1 MMRFIGKAIACGR
14 AAVWAALLVLV
25 AGPAAVAQKQGGI
38 LKIPHGDSPASMSI
52 HEESTIVSEG
62 PMMAVF
68 NNLVMFDQHIP
79 QNRLDTIVPDLAV
92 EWSWSEDGTTLSF
105 KLRQGVKWHDGKP
118 FTARDVKCTWD
129 LLLGRGTEKLRINPR
144 KSWYQNLAE
153 VTINGDFEASFH
165 LKRPQPS
172 FIGLLASGWSPVYP
186 CHVTP
191 REMRQHPIGTGPF
204 KFVEFKPNES
214 IKLTRNP
221 DYWKPGRPYLD
232 GIEYTIIRNASTWIL
247 ALGTH
252 QFDRTGP
259 GFVPIS
265 LLKEIKNQAPEMSC
279 EIASWN
285 TGRTAII
292 NRAVPPF
299 DNPEL
304 RRAIMLAIDRKAFID
319 IIGEGQGEIGATMQ
333 PLPNGVWGMP
343 ADQHPVAGGLDDAAG
358 VLADLRVNELAAM
371 RHEAF
376 VRSFLVHAHQARVPR
391 HIGGE
396 DRCETADRRHF
407 SPRRSKDR

>member
-1 MMRFIGKAIACGR
+1 MMRFIGKAIAWGR
-14 AAVWAALLVLV
+14 AAVWAALVLTLIS
-25 AGPAAVAQKQGGI
+25 ASAIAQKSGGI

-92 EWSWSEDGTTLSF
+92 EWSWSEDGTTLTF

-129 LLLGRGTEKLRINPR
+129 LLLGKGTEKLRINPR

-153 VTINGDFEASFH
+153 ITINGDFEASFH

-204 KFVEFKPNES
+204 KFCPV
-214 IKLTRNP
+214 
-221 DYWKPGRPYLD
+221 
-232 GIEYTIIRNASTWIL
+232 
-247 ALGTH
+247 GT
-252 QFDRTGP
+252 T
-259 GFVPIS
+259 
-265 LLKEIKNQAPEMSC
+265 
-279 EIASWN
+279 
-285 TGRTAII
+285 
-292 NRAVPPF
+292 
-299 DNPEL
+299 
-304 RRAIMLAIDRKAFID
+304 
-319 IIGEGQGEIGATMQ
+319 
-333 PLPNGVWGMP
+333 
-343 ADQHPVAGGLDDAAG
+343 
-358 VLADLRVNELAAM
+358 
-371 RHEAF
+371 
-376 VRSFLVHAHQARVPR
+376 
-391 HIGGE
+391 
-396 DRCETADRRHF
+396 
-407 SPRRSKDR
+407 